1 MRRLITTSIAGA
13 FIAIVLCL
21 AFTAP
26 AAAKIS
32 AQITA
37 SDAGL
42 YVNYDLWIIG
52 KKQTTLI
59 PGSQPLVIS
68 VLGLATIEL
77 TVLDIQADAGI
88 IKINAKASAP
98 TFGIQPVAI
107 DLPVPFGDYGL
118 YYSLFERRFIPLQGS
133 KVEISALLTRF
144 TTQYDV
150 NINLE
155 PLFTDHWTGT
165 KNAADNIIHEVV
177 ENPLDGS
184 TVDITI
190 ELDYASAYF
199 TNVTLT
205 IAKDGAPSSPMGP
218 FPVPNGTF
226 HIWADFE
233 LPEEL

>member
-1 MRRLITTSIAGA
+1 MRRLITTSVAGA

-52 KKQTTLI
+52 KNQSTLK
-59 PGSQPLVIS
+59 PGSPPLVIPI
-68 VLGLATIEL
+68 LGLATIEL
-77 TVLDIQADAGI
+77 SVLKVQADTRM
-88 IKINAKASAP
+88 IKIHAKASAP
-98 TFGIQPVAI
+98 AFDIPAVET

-118 YYSLFERRFIPLQGS
+118 YYSLFERQFIPIGDHKL
-133 KVEISALLTRF
+133 EISALFTRL

-155 PLFTDHWTGT
+155 PLFSGHWLGT
-165 KNAADNIIHEVV
+165 KNSVDNTIHETI
-177 ENPLDGS
+177 ENPLDGN
-184 TVDITI
+184 TFDITV
-190 ELDYASAYF
+190 EFDYKSTCF

-205 IAKDGAPSSPMGP
+205 IGKNDGQPGTPMQ

-226 HIWADFE
+226 HIWADFA

>member
-1 MRRLITTSIAGA
+1 MRRLITTSVAGT

-26 AAAKIS
+26 ADAKIS
-32 AQITA
+32 AEIRA
-37 SDAGL
+37 DDAGL

-52 KKQTTLI
+52 RNQKTLT

-77 TVLDIQADAGI
+77 SVLEVQADTGM
-88 IKINAKASAP
+88 IKIHAKASAP
-98 TFGIQPVAI
+98 AFGIQPVAK
-107 DLPVPFGDYGL
+107 DLTVPFGDYGF
-118 YYSLFERRFIPLQGS
+118 YYSLFGRRLIPLEGS
-133 KVEISALLTRF
+133 MVEISALLTRV

-155 PLFTDHWTGT
+155 PLFTGHWTGT

-184 TVDITI
+184 TIDITI

-205 IAKDGAPSSPMGP
+205 MAKDGAPSGPTGP

>member
-1 MRRLITTSIAGA
+1 MRRLITTSMAGA
-13 FIAIVLCL
+13 FIAIVICL

-42 YVNYDLWIIG
+42 YVKYDLWILG
-52 KKQTTLI
+52 KKQTTLT

-77 TVLDIQADAGI
+77 SVLEVQADTGM
-88 IKINAKASAP
+88 IKIHAQASAP
-98 TFGIQPVAI
+98 AFGIPAVEA

-118 YYSLFERRFIPLQGS
+118 YYSLFERRFIPLEGS

-155 PLFTDHWTGT
+155 QLFTGHWTGT

-184 TVDITI
+184 TIDITI
-190 ELDYASAYF
+190 TLDYKSVYF

-205 IAKDGAPSSPMGP
+205 IAKDGAPSSPTGP